1 MWTNSPILHHK
12 ILTKERFVFVVGLLE
27 NMQFTA
33 FKKKFLFWLRK
44 VLSFLFNM
52 Q

>member
-12 ILTKERFVFVVGLLE
+12 ILIKERFVFVVGLLE

-33 FKKKFLFWLRK
+33 FFKKVF
-44 VLSFLFNM
+44 VLVKKSFIISI
-52 Q
+52 